1 MLVQLQRKSI
11 LSMRE
16 SVKEFHKNQGRTYFD
31 KESKDNSIIRSNIKS
46 KVVNIELSRDNSQSK
61 KKINSSNKLSP
72 IRKKKLK
79 LPTLF
84 HMKVLDKN
92 DKSSFRIK
100 HLRFI
105 PAQATNLDSINLS
118 TIVKSKSQKTIFP
131 IKNSI
136 FY

>member
-31 KESKDNSIIRSNIKS
+31 KESKDNSIIRSNSKS

-72 IRKKKLK
+72 IRKK
-79 LPTLF
+79 
-84 HMKVLDKN
+84 N
-92 DKSSFRIK
+92 
-100 HLRFI
+100 
-105 PAQATNLDSINLS
+105 
-118 TIVKSKSQKTIFP
+118 
-131 IKNSI
+131 
-136 FY
+136 